1 MYAYDNPNTGEV
13 ILLEMNNSTYMGDKK
28 IDSIACPNQ
37 MRVNGDYINDLPKVL
52 FLEIETAHKIIA
64 DEVRM
69 SLHFNGGGFQL

>member
-1 MYAYDNPNTGEV
+1 
-13 ILLEMNNSTYMGDKK
+13 MGDKK